1 MRIYLSASYRD
12 RDGRSGYGGSVR
24 QPSAAEMEEQFQEAC
39 KSTVIEM
46 GDKLRAVLG
55 DDIYLRWVH
64 ETFPTS
70 ILWSDMRPLFLAK
83 LAAVEL
89 DYAQQNS
96 TIQGAKSDQA

>member
-1 MRIYLSASYRD
+1 MRLYLSSSFRD

-24 QPSAAEMEEQFQEAC
+24 QPSVAEMEEQFQEAC

-55 DDIYLRWVH
+55 DEIFSQWVE

-70 ILWSDMRPLFLAK
+70 MLWSDMRPLFLAK

-96 TIQGAKSDQA
+96 TVEAVECDPA